1 MSLSSLALFA
11 GAIFVLFMT
20 PGPGNAAMIARTL
33 DRGPAHG
40 VAYGLGILTG
50 DIFWL
55 TLAITG
61 LTAASVAFSSAAIAI
76 KIAGSAALLWFA
88 WNAFQGFLHPKPADA
103 PMKPVTRRGLAGTY
117 AVGITMPLSNP
128 KAIVFYLSF
137 LPAFFDLSQ
146 VSFRNYI
153 TMIAIMLAMFV
164 LFAFAYVGLAHR
176 ARSWLLTKGFRRWA
190 DLATA
195 LVMLGV
201 ALILLLR

>member
-1 MSLSSLALFA
+1 MTLHSLALFA

-40 VAYGLGILTG
+40 AAYGLGILTG

-55 TLAITG
+55 TVAITG
-61 LTAASVAFSSAAIAI
+61 LSAASQFDSLALII
-76 KIAGSAALLWFA
+76 KFAGAGVLLWFA
-88 WNAFQGFLHPKPADA
+88 WNAFNGFLKPKPAGA
-103 PMKPVTRRGLAGTY
+103 PIPAVTKRGLAGTY
-117 AVGITMPLSNP
+117 LVGITMPLSNP

-146 VSFRNYI
+146 VTPVSYAA
-153 TMIAIMLAMFV
+153 MIAIMLAMFV
-164 LFAFAYVGLAHR
+164 LFAGAYVGLAHR
-176 ARSWLLTKGFRRWA
+176 ARDFLLTRGFRRWA

-201 ALILLLR
+201 ALLLLLR

>member
-1 MSLSSLALFA
+1 MTLTSLALFA

-55 TLAITG
+55 TLAILG
-61 LTAASVAFSSAAIAI
+61 LSAASAAFEGITLYI
-76 KIAGSAALLWFA
+76 KIIGASVLVWFA
-88 WNAFQGFLHPKPADA
+88 WSAFQGFLRPKAADA
-103 PMKPVTRRGLAGTY
+103 PIPAVTKRGLAATY

-146 VSFRNYI
+146 VSIANYMA
-153 TMIAIMLAMFV
+153 MIAIMLAMFV
-164 LFAFAYVGLAHR
+164 LFAGAYVGLAHR
-176 ARSWLLTKGFRRWA
+176 ARAWLLTRGFRRWA

-195 LVMLGV
+195 IVMLTV
-201 ALILLLR
+201 ALILLLG

>member
-1 MSLSSLALFA
+1 MTFSSLALFA

-55 TLAITG
+55 TVAITG
-61 LTAASVAFSSAAIAI
+61 LAAASAAFAGFALVIKFVGAAI
-76 KIAGSAALLWFA
+76 LVWFA
-88 WNAFQGFLHPKPADA
+88 WNAFQGFLNPKPPDA
-103 PMKPVTRRGLAGTY
+103 PLPATRKRDLAGTY
-117 AVGITMPLSNP
+117 AAGVTMPLSNP
-128 KAIVFYLSF
+128 KAIVFYLSI
-137 LPAFFDLSQ
+137 LPAVFDLSQ
-146 VSFRNYI
+146 VSIANYI
-153 TMIAIMLAMFV
+153 TMIAIMLAMFA

-176 ARSWLLTKGFRRWA
+176 ARDWLLTRGFRRWA

-195 LVMLGV
+195 IVMLTV

>member
-1 MSLSSLALFA
+1 MTLHSLALFA

-61 LTAASVAFSSAAIAI
+61 LSAASAAFSGFSVLI
-76 KIAGSAALLWFA
+76 KVAGSAVLIWFA
-88 WNAFQGFLHPKPADA
+88 WNAFQGFLEPKPAGA
-103 PMKPVTRRGLAGTY
+103 PVPAVTGRGLAATY

-146 VSFRNYI
+146 VRLAHYI
-153 TMIAIMLAMFV
+153 AMIAIMLAMFV

-176 ARSWLLTKGFRRWA
+176 ARDWLMTKGFRRWA

-195 LVMLGV
+195 IVMLAV
-201 ALILLLR
+201 ALVLLLR

>member
-1 MSLSSLALFA
+1 MTLQSLGLFA

-40 VAYGLGILTG
+40 LAYGLGILTG
-50 DIFWL
+50 DVFWL

-61 LTAASVAFSSAAIAI
+61 LTAASAAFAGITLYIKLAGAAV
-76 KIAGSAALLWFA
+76 LLWFA
-88 WNAFQGFLHPKPADA
+88 WSAFQGFLRPRPAGA
-103 PMKPVTRRGLAGTY
+103 PVPAVTKRGLAATY

-146 VSFRNYI
+146 VSIPNYV
-153 TMIAIMLAMFV
+153 TMIAIMLAMFA
-164 LFAFAYVGLAHR
+164 LFALVYVGLAHR
-176 ARSWLLTKGFRRWA
+176 ARAWLLTKGFRRWA

-201 ALILLLR
+201 ALILLLG

>member
-1 MSLSSLALFA
+1 MTLHSLALFA

-55 TLAITG
+55 TVAITG
-61 LTAASVAFSSAAIAI
+61 LAAASRFEHLAVIVKF
-76 KIAGSAALLWFA
+76 AGAGVLLWFA
-88 WNAFQGFLHPKPADA
+88 WAAFQGFLKPKPAGA
-103 PMKPVTRRGLAGTY
+103 PIPPVTRRGLLATY
-117 AVGITMPLSNP
+117 LVGITMPLSNP

-137 LPAFFDLSQ
+137 VPAFFDLSQ
-146 VSFRNYI
+146 VTPVSYAA
-153 TMIAIMLAMFV
+153 MIAIMLAMFV
-164 LFAFAYVGLAHR
+164 LFAGAYVGLAHR
-176 ARSWLLTKGFRRWA
+176 ARGFLLARGFRRWA

-201 ALILLLR
+201 ALLLLLR